1 MVRWLLIAA
10 VLAVACSKASN
21 EGDKKQWQEAPPP
34 KEVSV
39 PAGLSIAVE
48 VDGAAKPAIT
58 SDVLQKT
65 KPDFLTAEHRAWRI
79 PTLVTEAA
87 ASGTIVEASS
97 PSGVA
102 VKFTHPTPDGLEPV
116 LFLTRR
122 GEVIVAALDPK
133 DPFPRYHGQGSRLR
147 RPGDTMPRVAP
158 VSKLSIVSGSRPI
171 TPPTP

>member
-10 VLAVACSKASN
+10 ALAAACSRASN

-34 KEVSV
+34 KAVTV
-39 PAGLSIAVE
+39 PAGLSIGVE
-48 VDGAAKPAIT
+48 VDGAAASPIT
-58 SDVLQKT
+58 SEVLKET
-65 KPDFLTAEHRAWRI
+65 KPDFVDEDHRAWRI
-79 PTLVTEAA
+79 PTLVPDAA
-87 ASGTIVEASS
+87 PQGTVVEATS
-97 PSGVA
+97 PTGFS
-102 VKFTHPTPDGLEPV
+102 VKFTHPTPEGLEPV

-158 VSKLSIVSGSRPI
+158 VTQLTITHP
-171 TPPTP
+171 TPP